1 MNAVLNVQGNAFSEE
16 TKPSFLSRVFNK
28 KSALKVT
35 KAVLPVAALAAFFP
49 DAAMATT
56 TATDLMKSGD
66 TTVKGT
72 FGKSSSVVKWVV
84 LAEVIAGGIMYMM
97 TKNVKFLFGF
107 AIISTFI
114 TIGIELIPAVICLGW
129 GFWTSKF
136 IFGMA
141 AAALVFWG
149 IKKLKKGRGSSWLRD
164 LIYWYLPTSLLK
176 GFFHDVPDSCFR
188 QWIK

>member
-1 MNAVLNVQGNAFSEE
+1 MNAVLSVQGTAVSEE
-16 TKPSFLSRVFNK
+16 TKPSFLSRVFSK
-28 KSALKVT
+28 KTALKT
-35 KAVLPVAALAAFFP
+35 LKYALPAVAVAALFP
-49 DAAMATT
+49 QAAMA

-114 TIGIELIPAVICLGW
+114 TIGMSVAG
-129 GFWTSKF
+129 
-136 IFGMA
+136 
-141 AAALVFWG
+141 
-149 IKKLKKGRGSSWLRD
+149 
-164 LIYWYLPTSLLK
+164 
-176 GFFHDVPDSCFR
+176 H
-188 QWIK
+188 

>member
-1 MNAVLNVQGNAFSEE
+1 MNAVLSVQGTAVSEK

-28 KSALKVT
+28 KKALKVA
-35 KAVLPVAALAAFFP
+35 KVALPVAAVAAFFP
-49 DAAMATT
+49 EVAMATT
-56 TATDLMKSGD
+56 TDLMKSGD

-114 TIGIELIPAVICLGW
+114 TIGMSVAG
-129 GFWTSKF
+129 
-136 IFGMA
+136 
-141 AAALVFWG
+141 
-149 IKKLKKGRGSSWLRD
+149 
-164 LIYWYLPTSLLK
+164 Y
-176 GFFHDVPDSCFR
+176 
-188 QWIK
+188 

>member
-1 MNAVLNVQGNAFSEE
+1 MNAVLRIQGTAVSEE
-16 TKPSFLSRVFNK
+16 TKPSFLSRISNK
-28 KSALKVT
+28 KKALKVV

-114 TIGIELIPAVICLGW
+114 TIGMSVAG
-129 GFWTSKF
+129 
-136 IFGMA
+136 
-141 AAALVFWG
+141 
-149 IKKLKKGRGSSWLRD
+149 
-164 LIYWYLPTSLLK
+164 Y
-176 GFFHDVPDSCFR
+176 
-188 QWIK
+188 

>member
-1 MNAVLNVQGNAFSEE
+1 MNAVLSVQGTAVSEE

-28 KSALKVT
+28 KKALKVA
-35 KAVLPVAALAAFFP
+35 KVALPVAAVAAFFP

-66 TTVKGT
+66 STVKGT

-84 LAEVIAGGIMYMM
+84 LAEVVAGGIMYMM

-114 TIGIELIPAVICLGW
+114 TIGMDIRDDGRRIKEIPFPGN
-129 GFWTSKF
+129 T
-136 IFGMA
+136 
-141 AAALVFWG
+141 
-149 IKKLKKGRGSSWLRD
+149 D
-164 LIYWYLPTSLLK
+164 
-176 GFFHDVPDSCFR
+176 
-188 QWIK
+188 

>member
-1 MNAVLNVQGNAFSEE
+1 MNAELSVQGNSFSEE

-28 KSALKVT
+28 KTALKVT
-35 KAVLPVAALAAFFP
+35 KAALPLAVLASFFP
-49 DAAMATT
+49 DVAMATT

-114 TIGIELIPAVICLGW
+114 TIGMSVAG
-129 GFWTSKF
+129 
-136 IFGMA
+136 
-141 AAALVFWG
+141 
-149 IKKLKKGRGSSWLRD
+149 
-164 LIYWYLPTSLLK
+164 Y
-176 GFFHDVPDSCFR
+176 
-188 QWIK
+188 

>member
-1 MNAVLNVQGNAFSEE
+1 MNAVLSIQGNTFSEE

-49 DAAMATT
+49 DVAMATT
-56 TATDLMKSGD
+56 TDLMKSGD

-114 TIGIELIPAVICLGW
+114 TIGMSVAG
-129 GFWTSKF
+129 
-136 IFGMA
+136 
-141 AAALVFWG
+141 
-149 IKKLKKGRGSSWLRD
+149 
-164 LIYWYLPTSLLK
+164 Y
-176 GFFHDVPDSCFR
+176 
-188 QWIK
+188 

>member
-1 MNAVLNVQGNAFSEE
+1 MNAVLSVQGTAVSEE
-16 TKPSFLSRVFNK
+16 TKPSFLSRVFSK
-28 KSALKVT
+28 KTALKT
-35 KAVLPVAALAAFFP
+35 LKYALPAVAVAALFP
-49 DAAMATT
+49 QAAMA

-114 TIGIELIPAVICLGW
+114 TIGMSVAG
-129 GFWTSKF
+129 
-136 IFGMA
+136 
-141 AAALVFWG
+141 
-149 IKKLKKGRGSSWLRD
+149 
-164 LIYWYLPTSLLK
+164 Y
-176 GFFHDVPDSCFR
+176 
-188 QWIK
+188 